1 MLLTICYN
9 LSDMVAANHYLSQ
22 EKYEELK
29 QELSYLKTEERKK
42 IAENL
47 EYAKSLGDLSENAEY
62 HEARDKQADVEDRI
76 AELEEILKNVEI
88 ISAHHSGV
96 VEVGTIVSTKRDD
109 GRKEEFQIVGPE
121 ESDLLS
127 GRVSHESPLGAALLG
142 HKRGDTVLVTTPRGE
157 INYKILEIK

>member
-1 MLLTICYN
+1 
-9 LSDMVAANHYLSQ
+9 MVAANHYLSQ

-76 AELEEILKNVEI
+76 VELEEILKSAEI
-88 ISAHHSGV
+88 ISAHHANI
-96 VEVGTIVSTKRDD
+96 VEVGTTVSTKRDD

-121 ESDLLS
+121 EADLPA
-127 GRVSHESPLGAALLG
+127 GRISHESPLGSSLLG
-142 HKRGDTVLVTTPRGE
+142 HKKGETVKVTTPKGE
-157 INYKILEIK
+157 ISYKVVEIK